1 MESKV
6 TKKVINLL
14 KSDAEYYGGIGRQFL
29 SNSDIGTLLRNPSM
43 YGVPQADNKA
53 FLMGRYF
60 HCKMLEPDKV
70 GDYLIVDASSRNTKI
85 YKEFCAE
92 HMIPFAMLKG
102 EQEDVDRWCDTML
115 SNYDFYEM
123 IQDKANKYEEP
134 NVKNIGELNGGA
146 LWKGKADIVHKDYV
160 IDLKTCGDITKFHN
174 SIYNYNYDSQGYI
187 YRELFGKPILFLV
200 IDKSTQVLG
209 RFELSDE
216 SYDRGKYK
224 VEQALEV
231 YHKYFGDKKTHDI
244 KSYYI
249 NKVV

>member
-1 MESKV
+1 
-6 TKKVINLL
+6 
-14 KSDAEYYGGIGRQFL
+14 
-29 SNSDIGTLLRNPSM
+29 
-43 YGVPQADNKA
+43 
-53 FLMGRYF
+53 MGRYF
-60 HCKMLEPDKV
+60 HCKMLEPEKV

-92 HMIPFAMLKG
+92 NKLPFAMLKG

-115 SNYDFYEM
+115 SNFDFYEM

-134 NVKNIGELNGGA
+134 NVKNIGEHNGGA

-200 IDKSTQVLG
+200 KKKPRTLNLITST
-209 RFELSDE
+209 RW
-216 SYDRGKYK
+216 YK
-224 VEQALEV
+224 KKRTHYILEV
-231 YHKYFGDKKTHDI
+231 PLEYNNIHDYNYCVVQTI
-244 KSYYI
+244 KLMEQKSI
-249 NKVV
+249 IKN

>member
-1 MESKV
+1 MQSKI

-14 KSDAEYYGGIGRQFL
+14 KSDAEYYGGIGKQFL
-29 SNSDIGTLLRNPSM
+29 SNSDIGTLLRNPAM
-43 YGVPQADNKA
+43 YGIPQPDNKA

-70 GDYLIVDASSRNTKI
+70 GEYLIADASSRNTKL

-92 HMIPFAMLKG
+92 HMIPFALLKS
-102 EQEDVDRWCDTML
+102 EQEDVDKWCDVML
-115 SNYDFYEM
+115 SNFDFYEL
-123 IQDKANKYEEP
+123 IQDKDNKYEEP

-146 LWKGKADIVHKDYV
+146 LWKGKADIVHNDYV
-160 IDLKTCGDITKFHN
+160 IDLKTSGDITKFKN

-200 IDKSTQVLG
+200 IDKSTHVLG
-209 RFELSDE
+209 MYELSEE
-216 SYDRGKYK
+216 SYERGKYK

-231 YHKYFGDKKTHDI
+231 YHRYFGENRTEDI

-249 NKVV
+249 KQTI